1 MKTGLAIFAAA
12 GLAILFA
19 DAPSQAGSAAM
30 AESAGTAQAAEWSA
44 VRKKRYVRVYR
55 KPAYVYRKPAYVYR
69 APAYG
74 RLGDPSL
81 GPDGRPY
88 PRPYD
93 MGGCIFDEG
102 YGRFSAC
109 PNR

>member
-1 MKTGLAIFAAA
+1 MKTGLAICAAA
-12 GLAILFA
+12 GLAILYA
-19 DAPSQAGSAAM
+19 SAPSHAGSAATT
-30 AESAGTAQAAEWSA
+30 ESADTAQVTEWSA
-44 VRKKRYVRVYR
+44 AKQKRYVRVYR
-55 KPAYVYRKPAYVYR
+55 KPVYAYR
-69 APAYG
+69 ASTYG
-74 RLGDPSL
+74 RAADPSL
-81 GPDGRPY
+81 GPNGRPY